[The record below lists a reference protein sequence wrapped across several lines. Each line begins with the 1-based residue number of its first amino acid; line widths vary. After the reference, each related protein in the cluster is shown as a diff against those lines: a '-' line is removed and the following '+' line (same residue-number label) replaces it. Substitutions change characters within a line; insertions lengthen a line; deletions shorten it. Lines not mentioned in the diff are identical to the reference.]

1 MTVKKSK
8 LSNSIKQSSNNHKY
22 NYICLFIISI
32 VIIYYIIKENK
43 DKFKSS
49 KQIESFATPDIIGDF
64 DSVSLSNNNTTVNIK
79 LRTDADTA
87 FRKNKVD
94 IVIYFSQKYNGGD
107 VNDNTIFY
115 KIYLLYENNK
125 FVYSLGNQNNTR
137 ISYLSNGIIKVQ
149 RQTLVDAVVN
159 TYSTTDKTIEWGT
172 NVFYIKGLSDEV
184 NGKEYTIPTLNMK
197 TYVPNLIQDSQ
208 KQYNRLKGEFKSKLS
223 KMSTDYTDLEYK
235 INGEDQKTK
244 FEHQGIDNHTYF
256 IDYYKKKNNID
267 DDIELNTD
275 ADADADF
282 TIEEDTSIADCNTKL
297 QTTTDKMTKYREY
310 NKNLYKYLFDELEKI
325 KTKNDII
332 KNETGNIKKQEQI
345 QVLGNNTKHF
355 KRGVINVG
363 KFQLISDFE
372 IPNTP

>member
-1 MTVKKSK
+1 MTIKKSK
-8 LSNSIKQSSNNHKY
+8 SSNFIKQSSNNHKY

-49 KQIESFATPDIIGDF
+49 KRIESFATPDNIGDF
-64 DSVSLSNNNTTVNIK
+64 ESVSLSNNDTTVKIE
-79 LRTDADTA
+79 LSEAADTA

-94 IVIYFSQKYNGGD
+94 IVIYFSQTLDLPNSAD
-107 VNDNTIFY
+107 TTIFY
-115 KIYLLYENNK
+115 KIFLLYENNK
-125 FVYSLGNQNNTR
+125 FVYSLGDQNNTR
-137 ISYLSNGIIKVQ
+137 ISYLSNKIIKVQ

-159 TYSTTDKTIEWGT
+159 TYSMDNTINLTTNE
-172 NVFYIKGLSDEV
+172 FYIKGLSDEV
-184 NGKEYTIPTLNMK
+184 NGKEYTITHTSNLNM
-197 TYVPNLIQDSQ
+197 TQLVPNLIQDSE
-208 KQYNRLKGEFKSKLS
+208 KQYKRLKGEFKSKLS
-223 KMSTDYTDLEYK
+223 KMSTDYGELEQN
-235 INGEDQKTK
+235 ISTTQIQLFTK
-244 FEHQGIDNHTYF
+244 QGIDNHTYF

-267 DDIELNTD
+267 DNIELT
-275 ADADADF
+275 ASTYF
-282 TIEEDTSIADCNTKL
+282 TIDENASIAECNTKL

-345 QVLGNNTKHF
+345 QVLGNNTTHF
-355 KRGVINVG
+355 KRGVIDVG

-372 IPNTP
+372 IPTTP

>member
-184 NGKEYTIPTLNMK
+184 NGKEYTLS
-197 TYVPNLIQDSQ
+197 LIH
-208 KQYNRLKGEFKSKLS
+208 
-223 KMSTDYTDLEYK
+223 
-235 INGEDQKTK
+235 I
-244 FEHQGIDNHTYF
+244 
-256 IDYYKKKNNID
+256 
-267 DDIELNTD
+267 
-275 ADADADF
+275 
-282 TIEEDTSIADCNTKL
+282 
-297 QTTTDKMTKYREY
+297 
-310 NKNLYKYLFDELEKI
+310 
-325 KTKNDII
+325 
-332 KNETGNIKKQEQI
+332 
-345 QVLGNNTKHF
+345 
-355 KRGVINVG
+355 
-363 KFQLISDFE
+363 
-372 IPNTP
+372 